1 MVTPMRGIH
10 RLQMR
15 LGGPDSS
22 QHVWTSRNDSD
33 SNAAISTVTLHG
45 VVFRKLSIGSA
56 RNTLGDSIGHWA
68 QAGADFIDEN
78 GGGPGVRLRK
88 RHQKKS

>member
-1 MVTPMRGIH
+1 MRGIH